1 MAVTPAMN
9 QRSEEVL
16 TRVTQRRQALE
27 LLVESVIQ
35 ATTSLADVFERAGDP
50 QLATDVP
57 DAMVCRFIYLVKIA
71 EALPNIGK
79 VRARRV
85 LAAHQLGERT
95 RVGEVPFGQ
104 RGALVEALR

>member
-1 MAVTPAMN
+1 MSVTPAIN
-9 QRSEEVL
+9 QRSDEVL
-16 TRVTQRRQALE
+16 ARVTQRRQALE
-27 LLVESVIQ
+27 LLIESVLR
-35 ATTSLADVFERAGDP
+35 ATTSLTDVFERAGDP
-50 QLATDVP
+50 RLATDVP

-85 LAAHQLGERT
+85 LADHQLDERT
-95 RVGEVPFGQ
+95 RVGEVPVGL

>member
-1 MAVTPAMN
+1 MAVTPAIN
-9 QRSEEVL
+9 QRSDEVL
-16 TRVTQRRQALE
+16 ARVTQRRQALE
-27 LLVESVIQ
+27 LLIESVLR

-50 QLATDVP
+50 RLATDVP

-85 LAAHQLGERT
+85 LADHQLDERT
-95 RVGEVPFGQ
+95 RVGEVPVGL